1 MTLITK
7 RKTTCLFVVVVSVCM
22 VACDSN
28 PQTNEK
34 LGKEVDRKAKCEYHP
49 K

>member
-1 MTLITK
+1 MTLIIKQKATS
-7 RKTTCLFVVVVSVCM
+7 LIVVAVSAYM

-28 PQTNEK
+28 PQKNEK
-34 LGKEVDRKAKCEYHP
+34 LGKEIDRKAKCEYHP